1 MSLISIIL
9 LNALFALLLTGLI
22 MAVIDLKRSASKAL
36 DKRKALRACKRG
48 WDWPAFEQEV
58 GRYLRSHRGH
68 RPAAPPPR

>member
-22 MAVIDLKRSASKAL
+22 VAAGDLTRSAARAI
-36 DKRKALRACKRG
+36 DKRRAERACKRG

-58 GRYLRSHRGH
+58 SRYLQSHRRR
-68 RPAAPPPR
+68 RPAAPPR